1 VISIHLNDQ
10 EITAAAVG
18 EREPRA
24 AHHLQICADCQ
35 QQVEMYREP
44 MASLRQDVCS
54 NAGRSAIAWGK
65 QSRAIQQGIL
75 AVQIRET
82 QGRSAGFAFAVA
94 VLTIVLV
101 AFLFLGFHSTPPTT
115 ATNQPPAEIS
125 DSALLGDVEAKI
137 DGDLPEALQP
147 ANLLVGEM
155 EGSYKKV
162 SSHNNS
168 QHRTGNKQ

>member
-1 VISIHLNDQ
+1 MISIHLSDQ
-10 EITAAAVG
+10 EITAAAAG
-18 EREPRA
+18 ERELRA
-24 AHHLQICADCQ
+24 AQHLQICGDCQ
-35 QQVEMYREP
+35 QQVEMYRER
-44 MASLRQDVCS
+44 MASLRQDVCYS
-54 NAGRSAIAWGK
+54 AGRSAIDWGR

-82 QGRSAGFAFAVA
+82 QGRSAGFALAMA

-101 AFLFLGFHSTPPTT
+101 VFLFLGFHSTPSTT
-115 ATNQPPAEIS
+115 AVNQPPQIS
-125 DSALLGDVEAKI
+125 DSALLGDVEAQL

-155 EGSYKKV
+155 EGSNKNV

-168 QHRTGNKQ
+168 HNRTRNTQ

>member
-1 VISIHLNDQ
+1 MISIHLSDQ
-10 EITAAAVG
+10 EITAAAAG
-18 EREPRA
+18 ERELRA

-35 QQVEMYREP
+35 QQVEIYRER
-44 MASLRQDVCS
+44 MASLRQDVCYS
-54 NAGRSAIAWGK
+54 AGRSAIDWGR

-82 QGRSAGFAFAVA
+82 QGRSAGFALAMA

-101 AFLFLGFHSTPPTT
+101 AFLFLGFHSTPSTT
-115 ATNQPPAEIS
+115 AVNQPPQIS
-125 DSALLGDVEAKI
+125 DSALLGDVEAQL

-155 EGSYKKV
+155 ESSNKKV
-162 SSHNNS
+162 SSPNNS
-168 QHRTGNKQ
+168 HNRTGNKQ